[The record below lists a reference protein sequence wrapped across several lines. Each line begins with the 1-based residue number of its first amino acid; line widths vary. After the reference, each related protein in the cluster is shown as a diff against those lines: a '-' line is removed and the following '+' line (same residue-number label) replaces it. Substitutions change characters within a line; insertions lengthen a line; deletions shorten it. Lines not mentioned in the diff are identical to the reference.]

1 MSGTCRRRPDTK
13 ASSATTDAIREA
25 TVAQKSKRRAAKT
38 RVISRSAP
46 VFTNALKQEDVKM
59 IEEGCRSLLTQG
71 CDADRT
77 CQLCDQSFAT
87 EVGLHRLVENEHDL
101 ATLKNAD
108 YIHYTGHSSSAMEED
123 RGVFDDV
130 TLDDVTPIIVPQK
143 SEADAVLSDI
153 TDIRTVGIPPLA
165 LKQEGG
171 NDAVTTET
179 SSSSSA
185 LNVVTCRRCDEVFT
199 RQKCEGC
206 QKSFD
211 SAKTWR
217 THQKLHAVHYDDVM
231 AANLS
236 TYTSHEE
243 ANIAEGVC
251 PHCEKFN
258 FVSNKAFL
266 AHLVEKH
273 GQLIFCCSDAV
284 RCTKTY
290 RVGRDEADRHM
301 RTVHGAEQA
310 VICPVC
316 YKMFCTEFT
325 MQKHNFVHNH
335 GVCPVCTKLFR
346 CKKNYIYHLRT
357 HTDYTPLNR
366 CPYCNYQPPRSK
378 SLNKRSSYLMT
389 HIRNAH
395 ADVAPDCST
404 SKVRELLLA
413 QRNGSVV
420 AQPLTSGTCHR
431 RTDTNTTSPA
441 NADAICEDE
450 VAQ

>member
-1 MSGTCRRRPDTK
+1 MTSPAETQSAVNAEIDTK
-13 ASSATTDAIREA
+13 DWFRSATNNA
-25 TVAQKSKRRAAKT
+25 TVGTPAIT
-38 RVISRSAP
+38 I
-46 VFTNALKQEDVKM
+46 KQEP
-59 IEEGCRSLLTQG
+59 
-71 CDADRT
+71 
-77 CQLCDQSFAT
+77 
-87 EVGLHRLVENEHDL
+87 
-101 ATLKNAD
+101 
-108 YIHYTGHSSSAMEED
+108 SSGE
-123 RGVFDDV
+123 
-130 TLDDVTPIIVPQK
+130 I
-143 SEADAVLSDI
+143 
-153 TDIRTVGIPPLA
+153 
-165 LKQEGG
+165 
-171 NDAVTTET
+171 TTET
-179 SSSSSA
+179 SPNSSK
-185 LNVVTCRRCDEVFT
+185 LYVVTCRRCDEVFSARASYDVHIVTEHNGVEIDVVCDSSQCDMATVSNNRSCDSVFT

-217 THQKLHAVHYDDVM
+217 MHQKLHAVHYDDVM
-231 AANLS
+231 MANLS
-236 TYTSHEE
+236 TYNSHEE

-273 GQLIFCCSDAV
+273 GQLIFCCSYLSR
-284 RCTKTY
+284 RCRYTH

>member
-1 MSGTCRRRPDTK
+1 M
-13 ASSATTDAIREA
+13 
-25 TVAQKSKRRAAKT
+25 
-38 RVISRSAP
+38 
-46 VFTNALKQEDVKM
+46 
-59 IEEGCRSLLTQG
+59 
-71 CDADRT
+71 
-77 CQLCDQSFAT
+77 
-87 EVGLHRLVENEHDL
+87 
-101 ATLKNAD
+101 
-108 YIHYTGHSSSAMEED
+108 
-123 RGVFDDV
+123 
-130 TLDDVTPIIVPQK
+130 
-143 SEADAVLSDI
+143 
-153 TDIRTVGIPPLA
+153 
-165 LKQEGG
+165 
-171 NDAVTTET
+171 
-179 SSSSSA
+179 
-185 LNVVTCRRCDEVFT
+185 
-199 RQKCEGC
+199 
-206 QKSFD
+206 
-211 SAKTWR
+211 
-217 THQKLHAVHYDDVM
+217 HQKLHAVHYDDVM
-231 AANLS
+231 MANLS
-236 TYTSHEE
+236 TYNSHEE

-266 AHLVEKH
+266 THLVEKH

-316 YKMFCTEFT
+316 YKMFGTEFK
-325 MQKHNFVHNH
+325 MQKHNFVHSH
-335 GVCPVCTKLFR
+335 GNCPICKKR
-346 CKKNYIYHLRT
+346 NIRKKNYVYHMLT
-357 HTDYTPLNR
+357 HTDDIPLNR
-366 CPYCNYQPPRSK
+366 CPYCDYRDPRSRAK
-378 SLNKRSSYLMT
+378 NRRVGNSSYLMT